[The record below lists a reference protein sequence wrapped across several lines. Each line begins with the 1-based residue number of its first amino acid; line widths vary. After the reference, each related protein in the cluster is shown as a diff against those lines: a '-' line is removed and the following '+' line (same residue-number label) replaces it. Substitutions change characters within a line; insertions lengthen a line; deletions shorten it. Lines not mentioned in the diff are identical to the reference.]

1 MKTIAQYSVI
11 KTLGKGQFGTVYLG
25 VGNVP
30 TRIHGRDAQRRVVAL
45 KQLQDVNY
53 ARSVKLLI
61 QEFSLL
67 MQVKHR
73 CIVQVYEYLQD
84 DSTLVMEYVHGVTLR
99 DIIDDLQEKKIRF
112 PTGAAIE
119 IACEIADALFQA
131 FTSYG
136 ENSEPLHIVHRD
148 LKPANIIFTSTGEI
162 KVLDFGLARVSNS
175 EFTVAKTGKIEGTP
189 IYMSPEQARGLD
201 MDHRSDLFSL
211 GLILYE
217 LLVGEPAYPLP
228 FGSAN
233 PLREILR
240 NISAGRFTFTF
251 EQLERKLPSVGSVLK
266 KVLQVN
272 PDRRYRD
279 GRDLQFDLR
288 AKLPPAVQDS
298 ALQQFAKYYFSSIR
312 PIEPLPSY
320 EDLEASLNGL
330 QRAPSLNEA
339 LRNAQQTKTSF
350 GETMSNSKKPPSRPP
365 SRPQQPNTYM
375 IPQPLGMHEE
385 EDLGDD
391 ATSFIAI
398 TPKTSAPSQGNSGM
412 HQPPPAPPMG
422 GNFGAPPP
430 APPPGGNFGAP
441 PPPMGGNFGAP
452 PPQSG
457 GFSAPP
463 PSISSGGQAPPPS
476 MSSGG
481 PVGFSVGQNGP
492 HGTGN
497 YQPPP
502 PPSGVVQSD
511 ELSGSLRVPIM
522 LLSAVGFVCL
532 AAIVVV
538 MFRPDPKTEVEAPS
552 EPEQVYNY
560 PEPEDDVEP
569 EMIATVAEPVIKRR
583 TKKVYKA
590 PVKAK
595 TGSLTVSIGSS
606 SDKVLSINATC
617 GSYRKKKSV
626 SGNSVVFTNIP
637 DGICTLKFNPGGGNR
652 RNVAVGS
659 SLQCSVTNGNVVSC
673 N

>member
-1 MKTIAQYSVI
+1 
-11 KTLGKGQFGTVYLG
+11 
-25 VGNVP
+25 
-30 TRIHGRDAQRRVVAL
+30 
-45 KQLQDVNY
+45 
-53 ARSVKLLI
+53 
-61 QEFSLL
+61 

-73 CIVQVYEYLQD
+73 CIVQVYEYLSK

-119 IACEIADALFQA
+119 IACEVADALFQA

-175 EFTVAKTGKIEGTP
+175 EFTVAKTGQIEGTP
-189 IYMSPEQARGLD
+189 IYMSPEQSRGLD

-266 KVLQVN
+266 KVLQVD

-288 AKLPPAVQDS
+288 AKLPPAVQES
-298 ALQQFAKYYFSSIR
+298 ALQQFARYYFSSIR
-312 PIEPLPSY
+312 SIEPLPSY
-320 EDLEASLNGL
+320 EDLEASLSGL

-339 LRNAQQTKTSF
+339 LLNAQQKKTSF
-350 GETMSNSKKPPSRPP
+350 GESMTKSKKPPSRPP
-365 SRPQQPNTYM
+365 SRPEPSNAYM

-385 EDLGDD
+385 EELGDD

-398 TPKTSAPSQGNSGM
+398 TPKTSIPSRANPGM
-412 HQPPPAPPMG
+412 NQPP
-422 GNFGAPPP
+422 
-430 APPPGGNFGAP
+430 PPPGGNFGAP
-441 PPPMGGNFGAP
+441 PPPPIGGFSAP
-452 PPQSG
+452 QQSG
-457 GFSAPP
+457 GFSTPAPSISSGGQALP
-463 PSISSGGQAPPPS
+463 PSISSGGQ
-476 MSSGG
+476 
-481 PVGFSVGQNGP
+481 VGFSVGQNGP

-502 PPSGVVQSD
+502 PPSSDVVQSE

-538 MFRPDPKTEVEAPS
+538 MFRPDAKPEE
-552 EPEQVYNY
+552 EDRELPEQVYNY
-560 PEPEDDVEP
+560 PEPEDDAEP
-569 EMIATVAEPVIKRR
+569 EMIATKAESKIVRR
-583 TKKVYKA
+583 KKNVYKA

-595 TGSLTVSIGSS
+595 TGSVTVSIASS

-617 GSYRKKKSV
+617 GSFRKKKSL
-626 SGNSVVFTNIP
+626 SGGTVVFSNIP
-637 DGICTLKFNPGGGNR
+637 DGSCTLKFNPGGGVR
-652 RNVAVGS
+652 RNVSVGS
-659 SLQCSVTNGNVVSC
+659 SIQCSVTNGNIVSC

>member
-1 MKTIAQYSVI
+1 MKTIAQYSVV

-30 TRIHGRDAQRRVVAL
+30 TRIHGRDAKRRVVAL
-45 KQLQDVNY
+45 KQLKDIND
-53 ARSVKLLI
+53 ARSAKLLI

-73 CIVQVYEYLQD
+73 CIVQVYEYL
-84 DSTLVMEYVHGVTLR
+84 SNEKTLVMEYVHGVTLR

-119 IACEIADALFQA
+119 IACEVADALFQA

-175 EFTVAKTGKIEGTP
+175 EFVEGRTDQIEGTP
-189 IYMSPEQARGLD
+189 IYMSPEQARGLE

-228 FGSAN
+228 YGSAD

-240 NISAGRFTFTF
+240 SIAAGRFTFTF
-251 EQLERKLPSVGSVLK
+251 EQLERKLPSVGPVLK
-266 KVLQVN
+266 KVLQAN

-288 AKLPPAVQDS
+288 AKLPPALQES
-298 ALQQFAKYYFSSIR
+298 ALQQFAKYYFSSVR
-312 PIEPLPSY
+312 NIEPLPNY
-320 EDLEASLNGL
+320 EDLEASLSGL
-330 QRAPSLNEA
+330 HRAPSLNEA
-339 LRNAQQTKTSF
+339 LRNAQQKKSSF
-350 GETMSNSKKPPSRPP
+350 GDSMSKMKKPPSRPP
-365 SRPQQPNTYM
+365 IRPHQSNDFM
-375 IPQPLGMHEE
+375 IPQPLGMHDHEE
-385 EDLGDD
+385 LDGD

-398 TPKTSAPSQGNSGM
+398 TPKTTTPTMGGGM
-412 HQPPPAPPMG
+412 NQPPPPPMG
-422 GNFGAPPP
+422 GHAPP
-430 APPPGGNFGAP
+430 P
-441 PPPMGGNFGAP
+441 PPPMGGNPMGGY
-452 PPQSG
+452 PPQQNGNYNSVPPQAV
-457 GFSAPP
+457 SA
-463 PSISSGGQAPPPS
+463 GGQANFSASVPPQAVS
-476 MSSGG
+476 AGG
-481 PVGFSVGQNGP
+481 QPGFSVGMNGP

-502 PPSGVVQSD
+502 PPSGVEKSE

-522 LLSAVGFVCL
+522 LLSAVGFICV
-532 AAIVVV
+532 AAIIIV
-538 MFRPDPKTEVEAPS
+538 MIRKPTEKPIGEQPIVEEMNYDDKPDEELSKLEVIEKVEQPKEIVRKVKRVPKA
-552 EPEQVYNY
+552 
-560 PEPEDDVEP
+560 
-569 EMIATVAEPVIKRR
+569 VAKP
-583 TKKVYKA
+583 KVGA
-590 PVKAK
+590 L
-595 TGSLTVSIGSS
+595 SVSIAPG
-606 SDKVLSINATC
+606 SDKVTNIIATC
-617 GSYRKKKSV
+617 NGKRHKKSV
-626 SGNSVVFTNIP
+626 SGSSATITNLP
-637 DGICTLKFNPGGGNR
+637 AGTCNLKFNPSGGTYK
-652 RNVAVGS
+652 NVSVPSSISCSIANGS
-659 SLQCSVTNGNVVSC
+659 RVKC